1 MSQSIPIHHEVH
13 MHYTNKQLTMLMSN
27 TLISYIPPSLAPI
40 IILCIG
46 TDRSTGDSLGPLTG
60 TLLSNKQPQHLAVY
74 GTLHQPVH
82 AMNLQ
87 ETIHEIDQTFNNPYI
102 IAVDAALGKTKSIGH
117 IITHNRPIQP
127 GAALNKDLPAV
138 GDAYITGVVNV
149 GGVMEYAVL
158 QSTRLSTVYDMAEKI
173 ASILY
178 RLDHLLHPSNF
189 NTKSLI

>member
-1 MSQSIPIHHEVH
+1 MNLPIPSHREVH
-13 MHYTNKQLTMLMSN
+13 MHYTNKQLTTMMSN
-27 TLISYIPPSLAPI
+27 TLINYFPSNLAPVVV
-40 IILCIG
+40 LCIG

-60 TLLSNKQPQHLAVY
+60 TMLSNKQLHRLFVY

-87 ETIHEIDQTFNNPYI
+87 ETIHEINQTFCNPYI
-102 IAVDAALGKTKSIGH
+102 IAIDAALGKTKSIGD
-117 IITHNRPIQP
+117 IISHNRSIQP
-127 GAALNKDLPAV
+127 GAALNKELPAV

-158 QSTRLSTVYDMAEKI
+158 QSTRLSIVYDMAEKI

-178 RLDHLLHPSNF
+178 RIDQSLYTSYLH
-189 NTKSLI
+189 TKSII